1 METKSIDDLLNNII
15 FIQNKKTNKNIDYNK
30 ITAEKI
36 IAKNSNTKNPIYKL
50 KIDDKLISKNNK
62 FIVKYKCISC
72 IKYHTVSFNNI
83 CKKINKNIIKCRI
96 CKEICEKKRINQ
108 SQFMI
113 NNKFAFG
120 ISFKKNIDPILVN
133 NTDLIKISDA
143 EFKEEESDFQH
154 TYFRKHLT
162 LSDFDRI
169 KNRIISIQNNKFT
182 DISQFQYVSTLKIYN
197 QTKYNPYLYDIKNDN
212 FEKIQ
217 YIKYQCDTCDNTF
230 INRDLYVQKNKLKIL
245 CQACNFTNNIFKIR
259 NTKNCNNEKITYQ
272 SKLELKFINYCNKNK
287 ILITNGPKINYI
299 HNSKQKIYIV
309 DFYLPQINSLIEI
322 KDNHCWHKEN
332 KTNGKFDA
340 KIDAVNELI
349 KKNIYSEFIL
359 IYSNELNKKCN
370 LISKKIKELC
380 NIKI

>member
-1 METKSIDDLLNNII
+1 ML
-15 FIQNKKTNKNIDYNK
+15 
-30 ITAEKI
+30 
-36 IAKNSNTKNPIYKL
+36 
-50 KIDDKLISKNNK
+50 
-62 FIVKYKCISC
+62 
-72 IKYHTVSFNNI
+72 
-83 CKKINKNIIKCRI
+83 
-96 CKEICEKKRINQ
+96 
-108 SQFMI
+108 
-113 NNKFAFG
+113 NNKFASG
-120 ISFKKNIDPILVN
+120 ISLKKNIDPILVN
-133 NTDLIKISDA
+133 NTELIKISEA

-169 KNRIISIQNNKFT
+169 KNKIISIQNNKFT
-182 DISQFQYVSTLKIYN
+182 DISQFKYVSTLKIYN

-245 CQACNFTNNIFKIR
+245 CQDCNFTNNIFKIH

-299 HNSKQKIYIV
+299 HNSKQKNYIV

-332 KTNGKFDA
+332 KKNGKFDA

-349 KKNIYSEFIL
+349 KKKIYSEFIL

-380 NIKI
+380 TIKI